1 MMQQESQIS
10 QRNEGTQI
18 RIVCR
23 IKPAK
28 AAVGASSQPGSNRVK
43 ASGYESGRSSS
54 RERPFT
60 SAIKTTF
67 PVQSP
72 MVNGRKSRKAS
83 ADSTDSDNRRSSQKI

>member
-28 AAVGASSQPGSNRVK
+28 AASISQPGSNRVK

-60 SAIKTTF
+60 SAIKTTL